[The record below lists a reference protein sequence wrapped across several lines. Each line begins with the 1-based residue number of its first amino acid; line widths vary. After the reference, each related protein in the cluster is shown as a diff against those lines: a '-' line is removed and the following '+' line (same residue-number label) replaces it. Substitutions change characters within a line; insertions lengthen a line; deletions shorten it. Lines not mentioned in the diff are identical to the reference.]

1 MSDKTKK
8 KSERS
13 IVGLKAEE
21 ITREEWDLL
30 VKLEQ
35 FLMKK
40 GMRELKKQQE
50 TGQPSEE
57 LEHIVEALKDYDSVR
72 IKGARVSSTME
83 LVKYLTEYKS
93 IIQEKTIRDIWDMDF
108 T

>member
-1 MSDKTKK
+1 MSDETKK
-8 KSERS
+8 KLERS
-13 IVGLKAEE
+13 IVGLMAEE
-21 ITREEWDLL
+21 ITREEWALL

-35 FLMKK
+35 FLMQI

-50 TGQPSEE
+50 TGQASEE
-57 LEHIVEALKDYDSVR
+57 LEHIVEALKEYDSVR
-72 IKGARVSSTME
+72 IKGAGVSSTME
-83 LVKYLTEYKS
+83 LVKYLTEYKP

>member
-1 MSDKTKK
+1 MLMLIKK
-8 KSERS
+8 AYFFASLLFW
-13 IVGLKAEE
+13 IGLG
-21 ITREEWDLL
+21 L

-35 FLMKK
+35 FLMQK

-50 TGQPSEE
+50 SGQASEE

-72 IKGARVSSTME
+72 IKSARVSSTME

-108 T
+108 K